1 MRITDIILR
10 ISVALTASVIALTG
24 CVKEIEQQPDYG
36 FLQLR
41 LIKSGSFASTKAQNG
56 VLDSLYE
63 AAKIKITLRSE
74 NADIL
79 TSTVPVMETDA
90 SLAEYGLQSEKF
102 QLLKGAYTIT
112 GYTIYNALD
121 KPITSGEP
129 ESGTSVTIVP
139 GGLTVQDL
147 SVATQERGFV
157 KFRLVTKNDDEL
169 DNIDQE
175 LDDREEE
182 IRNSAAKA
190 AALGNAANDGAYSH
204 PFHSIYAVDI
214 KVKNIQSNQEFTFSR
229 LKTTHEFIESQ
240 DGNNVSSVCTIDT
253 LVPVIAGTYKVIY
266 LKTYFD
272 KSYAV
277 YEENYDV
284 PENEFTV
291 KDNQVTGL
299 GEDATDEELKT
310 ADVPVILHATAGYLQ
325 DAVALRKIWLD
336 HDGPHWKEKGFPVI
350 WNFDADV
357 NVWLAQPGV
366 QILEDGRIALLNFE
380 GTGVSGKLSPEI
392 GKLTALRQLYMG
404 SHTYVPGNTSGTA
417 SKSGIYDPE
426 QLKKEKEVHSFERTF
441 YGNQHPLVNAFR
453 NSPYLLESFEKDR
466 KIDLRL
472 DEPAVGEWPSESSS
486 KYYSCHITE
495 LPDEINNLVNL
506 EALYIAYGAMTKL
519 PEDMSGMKNLT
530 DVEIFNCYEM
540 TEFPKGLATLPKL
553 ISLTFSCNYNVPE
566 EETENGLKAINGG
579 NAAKSLQLLYLPNQ
593 KMNVVPDLTNIVN
606 LGLLNIQS
614 CGVERFEK
622 AFGKEHPFAQFLA
635 SYNNIESLPT
645 VPDENGNG
653 YFIGMSSET
662 ELIDLS
668 HNKLKLVPNI
678 FSAKS
683 IYIMGTIDFSYN
695 NITDVEDG
703 DNYRGIKCLILNLA
717 GNDLT
722 TLPKQILGSGSYIEY
737 MQLQQNGITEITEE
751 SLKGE
756 NTHWISAWDLSYNK
770 LNKLPDNFS
779 SRTLQYMSGLDLSYN
794 RFDKFPYKA
803 VNSQYLMTFIFRGQ
817 RDENGNR
824 CMKEWPSGIG
834 DNLFRLRALY
844 LGSNDIGKIT
854 DKISY
859 LCYNLDI
866 SDNPNISVDITHL
879 CPYIK
884 AGMFRLIYSPGQD
897 IRGCDDGLILD

>member
-1 MRITDIILR
+1 MLR
-10 ISVALTASVIALTG
+10 CAAVIAVIALAAG
-24 CVKEIEQQPDYG
+24 CAKEMAPQSDYG
-36 FLQLR
+36 FVQFR
-41 LIKSGSFASTKAQNG
+41 LIKSGSFATTKANNN

-63 AAKIKITLRSE
+63 ASKIKITLRSE
-74 NADIL
+74 SNETL
-79 TSTVPVMETDA
+79 TPTVPVMETEA

-102 QLLKGAYTIT
+102 QLVKGNYTII
-112 GYTIYNALD
+112 GYTVYDVLD
-121 KPITSGEP
+121 KPITSGVP
-129 ESGTSVTIVP
+129 AESTTIAVIP
-139 GGLTVQDL
+139 GGLVVQDL
-147 SVATQERGFV
+147 SIATQERGFV
-157 KFRLVTKNDDEL
+157 KFRLVTKNDEEL

-175 LDDREEE
+175 LDGREEE
-182 IRNSAAKA
+182 IRNSASKA
-190 AALGNAANDGAYSH
+190 AALGNPANDGAYSH

-214 KVKNIQSNQEFTFSR
+214 KVKNIQSNQEFTFNR

-240 DGNNVSSVCTIDT
+240 DGNNVSSVCSIDT

-284 PENEFTV
+284 PENEFKV

-299 GEDATDEELKT
+299 GEDATDEDLKT

-366 QILEDGRIALLNFE
+366 QILEDGRVALLDLE
-380 GTGVSGKLSPEI
+380 GTGISGKLSPEI

-404 SHTYVPGNTSGTA
+404 SHTFVPGNTSGTA
-417 SKSGIYDPE
+417 SRSGIYDPE
-426 QLKKEKEVHSFERTF
+426 QLRKEKEAHSFERTF

-453 NSPYLLESFEKDR
+453 NSPYLLESFENDR
-466 KIDLRL
+466 NIDLRL
-472 DEPAVGEWPSESSS
+472 DEPAVGEWPSESGS
-486 KYYSCHITE
+486 KYYSCQITE

-506 EALYIAYGAMTKL
+506 EALYIAYGAMKKL
-519 PEDMSGMKNLT
+519 PEDMSGMANLT
-530 DVEIFNCYEM
+530 DVEIFNCYDM
-540 TEFPKGLATLPKL
+540 TEFPEGLATLPKL
-553 ISLTFSCNYNVPE
+553 ISLTFSCNYKVPAS
-566 EETENGLKAINGG
+566 ETENGLEAINGG

-593 KMNVVPDLTNIVN
+593 KMTMVPDLTNIMN
-606 LGLLNIQS
+606 LGLLNIQN
-614 CGVERFEK
+614 CGVESFEK
-622 AFGKEHPFAQFLA
+622 PFGKDHPFAQFLA
-635 SYNNIESLPT
+635 SYNKITNDGLPK
-645 VPDENGNG
+645 DAEG
-653 YFIGMSSET
+653 YFMGMSSET
-662 ELIDLS
+662 ETITFANNNLTA
-668 HNKLKLVPNI
+668 VPNI
-678 FSAKS
+678 FSAS
-683 IYIMGTIDFSYN
+683 SVYIMGTIDFSYN
-695 NITDVEDG
+695 QITDVEDG
-703 DNYRGIKCLILNLA
+703 DGYRGVKCRILNLA

-751 SLKGE
+751 ALEGE
-756 NTHWISAWDLSYNK
+756 NTHWVSAWDLSYNK
-770 LNKLPDNFS
+770 LNKLPDNFN

-794 RFDKFPYKA
+794 RFDKFPYTA
-803 VNSQYLMTFIFRGQ
+803 VNSQYLLTFIFRGQ

-824 CMKEWPSGIG
+824 CMREWPSGIG

-884 AGMFRLIYSPGQD
+884 AGMFNLIYSPGQD